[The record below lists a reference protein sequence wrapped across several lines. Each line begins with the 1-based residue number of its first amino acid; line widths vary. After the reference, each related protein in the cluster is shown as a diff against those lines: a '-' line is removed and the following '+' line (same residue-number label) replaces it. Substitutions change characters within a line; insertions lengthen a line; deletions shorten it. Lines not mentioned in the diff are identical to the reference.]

1 MTFNFAEQWLTVY
14 SVLDSQKSLKKTL
27 PRPLHTFKVE
37 ENSKT
42 FQDLHRNLTTFQ
54 GKMESKDFSRT
65 FPKIQGFFKTVW
77 TLCRVREKFGSDQL

>member
-1 MTFNFAEQWLTVY
+1 MTY
-14 SVLDSQKSLKKTL
+14 SIFCIGQPKIVKKKKTI

-65 FPKIQGFFKTVW
+65 FPKIQGFFKTV
-77 TLCRVREKFGSDQL
+77 